1 MVLGNTM
8 GIKYGTYNVFVATYI
23 DFVLPKANY
32 KSLVGQSNNLIFLKL
47 DFPKIK
53 YRSTGGLGVTNNS

>member
-23 DFVLPKANY
+23 DFVLSKANY